1 MKALEK
7 RLADVIYCE
16 FPSGTS
22 RQTRRITKVH
32 WRRNG
37 QRGSEGDKGS
47 RAGPR
52 VDLPLQRYLLL
63 PHKRAASARKSESA
77 PSPRRRRLPSILHD
91 HSVIHEYYLRRG
103 KPFLSP
109 PPPPPRPPAPH
120 RPRALATFRGS
131 RLPPPTSVSAFYLL
145 NQERCSPSIA
155 NRLGRRT
162 FITRWLQVGA
172 AQTWETRE
180 RAGEETS
187 RPTTP
192 ALEKLVQTMGELI
205 RISTAYLIMF
215 QLIFS
220 VFEQM
225 IYLERGFI
233 KARRTDLFV
242 NLHNIFFFFFLKM
255 MLTFYKDSSK

>member
-1 MKALEK
+1 MSQL
-7 RLADVIYCE
+7 RLLGGEDSRRSSMTTLSSMNTIYAA
-16 FPSGTS
+16 
-22 RQTRRITKVH
+22 
-32 WRRNG
+32 
-37 QRGSEGDKGS
+37 GSLFS
-47 RAGPR
+47 HR
-52 VDLPLQRYLLL
+52 
-63 PHKRAASARKSESA
+63 
-77 PSPRRRRLPSILHD
+77 
-91 HSVIHEYYLRRG
+91 
-103 KPFLSP
+103 
-109 PPPPPRPPAPH
+109 PPPPRPPAPH

-131 RLPPPTSVSAFYLL
+131 RLLPPSSVSAFYLL

-220 VFEQM
+220 VFVQM

-233 KARRTDLFV
+233 KAHRTDLFV
-242 NLHNIFFFFFLKM
+242 NLHNIFFFF
-255 MLTFYKDSSK
+255 